1 MNDCMAAEPSRDRRG
16 HPDHWSAPRKLTQVE
31 SYAST
36 ESGTDDLS
44 LDAMGLE
51 AVQCII
57 DISNG
62 RWHDGA
68 VVNGELKSRWQ

>member
-1 MNDCMAAEPSRDRRG
+1 MILLVMDVDL
-16 HPDHWSAPRKLTQVE
+16 PRKLTQVE
-31 SYAST
+31 CYART

-57 DISNG
+57 DIYNG
-62 RWHDGA
+62 RWPGGA
-68 VVNGELKSRWQ
+68 VVNGELKGRWQ

>member
-1 MNDCMAAEPSRDRRG
+1 VRWGDFSMILLVMDVDL
-16 HPDHWSAPRKLTQVE
+16 PRKLTQVE
-31 SYAST
+31 CYART

-57 DISNG
+57 DIYNG
-62 RWHDGA
+62 RWPGGA
-68 VVNGELKSRWQ
+68 VVNGELKGRWQ